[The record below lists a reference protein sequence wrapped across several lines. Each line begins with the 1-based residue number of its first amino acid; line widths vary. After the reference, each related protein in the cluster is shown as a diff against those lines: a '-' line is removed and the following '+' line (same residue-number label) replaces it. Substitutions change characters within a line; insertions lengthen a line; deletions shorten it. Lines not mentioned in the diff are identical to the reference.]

1 MVVTYLHDNGQMQQ
15 QGFYKTVNY
24 KENGYLMMLMETELP
39 LQYMQKEK
47 KQEHGFFWND
57 TV

>member
-1 MVVTYLHDNGQMQQ
+1 
-15 QGFYKTVNY
+15 
-24 KENGYLMMLMETELP
+24 METELP

-57 TV
+57 TVLSEVNYSNNQIASVKNWKKKDALVNVE